1 MTPPPPYG
9 SDRARFSPPG
19 PVAPPSESF
28 EVPREPAD
36 DDGMTRMMGGAD
48 LQRLKVPRKN
58 LTLQIMDQRGQW
70 HNWSTLSASGL
81 KIGRAEKTAQFPELN
96 SMAVRHM
103 RVTADGPRIK
113 VEDLG
118 SLNGVFLRVTQPIGL
133 TEGARFRVGSQVLE
147 FRLAETLGT
156 IAPKVADDGEEFW
169 CRAVEPLAYL
179 DVLRPDGEV
188 GFRYPIT
195 SAEGAVMGAKAVLVG
210 RYTWRSRATTWSAA
224 SMPRFEEWARR
235 SLSKI

>member
-1 MTPPPPYG
+1 
-9 SDRARFSPPG
+9 
-19 PVAPPSESF
+19 
-28 EVPREPAD
+28 
-36 DDGMTRMMGGAD
+36 
-48 LQRLKVPRKN
+48 
-58 LTLQIMDQRGQW
+58 MDQRGQW

-147 FRLAETLGT
+147 FHLGESLGA
-156 IAPKVADDGEEFW
+156 IEPKVADDGEEFW
-169 CRAVEPLAYL
+169 CRAVQPLAYL

-195 SAEGAVMGAKAVLVG
+195 SAEGAVMGRESRPGRPVHLAFPGDDVVSGQHAQVRRVGEAFIIEDLNSRNGTFIRINGEEVVDVGDVLLVG
-210 RYTWRSRATTWSAA
+210 RVLLRVVEQAN
-224 SMPRFEEWARR
+224 
-235 SLSKI
+235 